1 MARYTVG
8 HGYTAS
14 RDGKQLG
21 PWAAGDEVELDD
33 AEAAWVERDSPGAL
47 AAIVVKAPRA
57 VKRGG

>member
-8 HGYTAS
+8 HSYAAS

-21 PWAAGDEVELDD
+21 PWVAGDEVELDD

-47 AAIVVKAPRA
+47 VAIAKPARA